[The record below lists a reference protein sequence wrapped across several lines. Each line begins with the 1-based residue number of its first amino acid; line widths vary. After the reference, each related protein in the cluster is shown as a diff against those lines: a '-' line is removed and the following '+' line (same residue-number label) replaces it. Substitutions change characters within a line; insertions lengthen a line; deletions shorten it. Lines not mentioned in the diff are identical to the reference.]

1 MCFLFLLIIYQKL
14 KKFTFISHDFEYSI
28 TLNDILKD
36 MNMILA
42 FSENADFS
50 NINRT
55 ISLYVSE
62 VIQRTYIKVT
72 ETGTEVAAVSDIFI
86 MATSPPLPHQIYD
99 MNVVYHSFIYL
110 IRDKTIKDVD
120 NNELMLFIG
129 SCNDFSN
136 QNKDFKYFNNQDD
149 DNDIDDDDEYDNF
162 LKLIQVYILKII

>member
-1 MCFLFLLIIYQKL
+1 MYSKVKNVFFV
-14 KKFTFISHDFEYSI
+14 FINYLSKVEEVYFHFPRFEFEYSI

-72 ETGTEVAAVSDIFI
+72 ETGNRSCCSHWCIYRGNFSC
-86 MATSPPLPHQIYD
+86 TSSTNL
-99 MNVVYHSFIYL
+99 
-110 IRDKTIKDVD
+110 
-120 NNELMLFIG
+120 
-129 SCNDFSN
+129 
-136 QNKDFKYFNNQDD
+136 
-149 DNDIDDDDEYDNF
+149 
-162 LKLIQVYILKII
+162 